1 MVLTLC
7 YINFLSYDVTSNL
20 HELKDCIS
28 EAEISNERWQSNTIQ
43 RINSFE
49 GFDAHGFFTLGRP
62 HLTAV
67 VANFITY
74 LVVLISFKESEDTA
88 SKNKWWR
95 TSKLY
100 YHTSIIVPI
109 IIATSWHSITFLK
122 SVDFKKTVAQ
132 SSFLSKVLSFPLK
145 LKQSQQKWQHFWKK
159 WGSCNCFER
168 ILERSQ

>member
-28 EAEISNERWQSNTIQ
+28 EAEISNEKWQAITIQ

-62 HLTAV
+62 HLTSV

-74 LVVLISFKESEDTA
+74 IIVLIQFKQSEDTE

-100 YHTSIIVPI
+100 HHTSIIVSI
-109 IIATSWHSITFLK
+109 IQLTFK
-122 SVDFKKTVAQ
+122 N
-132 SSFLSKVLSFPLK
+132 FPNCDYNVRLK
-145 LKQSQQKWQHFWKK
+145 LNNVIGTLIHFLVVTISATYFWKLHLVSEFREK
-159 WGSCNCFER
+159 ENEWTEK
-168 ILERSQ
+168 EY

>member
-28 EAEISNERWQSNTIQ
+28 EAEISNERWQAITIQ

-62 HLTAV
+62 HLTSV

-74 LVVLISFKESEDTA
+74 IIVLIQFKQSEDTE
-88 SKNKWWR
+88 SKNKWFR
-95 TSKLY
+95 TSKLPI
-100 YHTSIIVPI
+100 SIIVS
-109 IIATSWHSITFLK
+109 TTYNCKWHICSVNISIVSYWPFPGICRPCFYLWIPEINK
-122 SVDFKKTVAQ
+122 NHCFDSVLWVTTK
-132 SSFLSKVLSFPLK
+132 
-145 LKQSQQKWQHFWKK
+145 
-159 WGSCNCFER
+159 
-168 ILERSQ
+168 LERNRGMKFP